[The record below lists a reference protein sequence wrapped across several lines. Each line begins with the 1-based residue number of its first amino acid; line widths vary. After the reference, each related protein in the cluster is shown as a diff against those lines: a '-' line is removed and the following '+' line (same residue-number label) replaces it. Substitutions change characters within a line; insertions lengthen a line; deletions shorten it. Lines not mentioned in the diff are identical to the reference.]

1 MKKNNTVTLEELDKS
16 KIKPKKEFNYFK
28 FFKAK
33 ILPKILVCIVVAVI
47 IVLIFTISS
56 VNQVKS
62 LGCTEMYCSSEE
74 ITISENF
81 ISRAEMLILTLVASV
96 VPYFYMPYLGLVL
109 YMYNEVVT
117 LAHVINLSGYLFG
130 ILKYILPLTFNICSI
145 TIVTGMAVYIVNI
158 VTNKTRMNR
167 NSSMNFT
174 NFRLKIYGMLKRQDK
189 YDALYNK
196 QQDRIEKLQKNTEK
210 IQWKG
215 VAITAGIAFVI
226 QFVGVVLQNILI

>member
-16 KIKPKKEFNYFK
+16 KIKPKNEFNYLK
-28 FFKAK
+28 FFKGK
-33 ILPKILVCIVVAVI
+33 ILPKFLVCVVIAI
-47 IVLIFTISS
+47 IITLVFTISS

-74 ITISENF
+74 ITISQNYL
-81 ISRAEMLILTLVASV
+81 SRAEMLLLTLVASV

-117 LAHVINLSGYLFG
+117 LAHVINISGYLFG
-130 ILKYILPLTFNICSI
+130 IVKYLLPLIFNICSI
-145 TIVTGMAVYIVNI
+145 AILTGVAVYLVKIVTD
-158 VTNKTRMNR
+158 KTRMNR

-174 NFRLKIYGMLKRQDK
+174 SFRLKIYEMLKRQDK
-189 YDALYNK
+189 YDALNKK
-196 QQDRIEKLQKNTEK
+196 QQERIKKIQKNTEK

-215 VAITAGIAFVI
+215 VAITSGIAFVI

>member
-28 FFKAK
+28 FFKGK
-33 ILPKILVCIVVAVI
+33 ILPKFLVCIVVAAI

-81 ISRAEMLILTLVASV
+81 IGRAEMLILTLVASV

-130 ILKYILPLTFNICSI
+130 ILKYILPLIFNIASPL
-145 TIVTGMAVYIVNI
+145 
-158 VTNKTRMNR
+158 K
-167 NSSMNFT
+167 SS
-174 NFRLKIYGMLKRQDK
+174 
-189 YDALYNK
+189 
-196 QQDRIEKLQKNTEK
+196 
-210 IQWKG
+210 
-215 VAITAGIAFVI
+215 
-226 QFVGVVLQNILI
+226 